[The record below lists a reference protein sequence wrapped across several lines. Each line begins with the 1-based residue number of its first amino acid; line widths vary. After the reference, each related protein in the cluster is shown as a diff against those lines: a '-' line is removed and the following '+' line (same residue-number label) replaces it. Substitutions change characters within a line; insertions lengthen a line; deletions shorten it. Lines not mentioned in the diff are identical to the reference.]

1 MGILMIKRNI
11 RRKGVGFFSNFSY
24 SGEMVKDLSQ
34 GQPRIQ
40 FLTSGI
46 LIPKSSMTIDA
57 WLLGGGGGGAGMI
70 GGGGG
75 SGTTVTE
82 RGIELAAGNR
92 YEIIIGSGGNAGSS
106 EDSGWL
112 HGHIGGIGKT
122 TEAFGYRAWG
132 GDGGGSKSFQGG
144 IRYAPACGGHG
155 GSGGGAGS
163 RAEGGKGGAGGK
175 DGGNGED
182 PSNGGY
188 YGVGNRDSTT
198 EFGEGGKLYASGGSG
213 GSHDGTVIP
222 ASEGGGG
229 ATGEAGQ
236 PNTGGGGGG
245 ADNTRTAGA
254 GGSGIVVI
262 RKAV

>member
-34 GQPRIQ
+34 GQPRIR

-57 WLLGGGGGGAGMI
+57 WLLGGGGGGAGKI

-106 EDSGWL
+106 EDNGWL
-112 HGHIGGIGKT
+112 NGHIGGIGNM
-122 TEAFGYRAWG
+122 TEAFGFKATG
-132 GDGGGSKSFQGG
+132 GDGGGSKNFPGS
-144 IRYAPACGGHG
+144 ISYAPAYGGRG

-175 DGGNGED
+175 DGSNGND

-188 YGVGNRDSTT
+188 YGNGNGISTT